1 MVERVSRRRFIGC
14 SVGSALAAA
23 VATETFE
30 GFVPPQYGLQQLF
43 PNNPLELL
51 KKYQD
56 SQRKA
61 EEKEQEALRLTK
73 EKQNLVDQLSKT
85 ETSKKELLIR
95 IAETEDIYKQA
106 ISEMESYRKNANNAL
121 NLLMKLFSDNKEK
134 LGAGA
139 EYGIKSVEVIRD
151 QASRSSSLQV
161 QLTVLT
167 NQLDDISSFS
177 SKVSDFLNQ
186 YNEDPLASLAGVN
199 SVVTEFRSKI
209 GRTITQPIES
219 SVSII
224 SSQKAQID
232 SLNKRFEAPEPVKI
246 DSEVRVAAYYLT
258 GWSIDPNQRSS
269 DWSLGSA
276 YTPML
281 GAYRSDDPFVADWH
295 IKWALEHGIDTFI
308 VLYGDTSWR
317 SSEALEKGLMKSRYF
332 DKISFA
338 IMFGTWPWMP
348 NNPFGINSDD
358 IFNVAKFSTG
368 YIADKFFGKQNYLR
382 LGGRPVYEIGYL
394 WNWADAVGIDR
405 ATRLVQTIRDTAQER
420 GFDIFLVGDVMTRR
434 HDSPIIDALIEELDA
449 ITNYSIPEAGGTWKY
464 HSGRGELVYPYDD
477 YISGILKEAAH
488 FYERV
493 KSRGKHIIQAIQPG
507 MSNRVLYEKGVDDW
521 LIEYTG
527 SSPNKFK
534 SLCQL
539 IEPYLDADL
548 NMIAV
553 EAFNEFQEGSVLEP
567 HTENGFS
574 YMNSIKYTYAIK
586 PSSGWP
592 KEIIPGQLYY
602 S

>member
-224 SSQKAQID
+224 SSQKAQIN
-232 SLNKRFEAPEPVKI
+232 SFNKRFEAPEPVKV
-246 DSEVRVAAYYLT
+246 DSRIETSAYYFTYWL
-258 GWSIDPNQRSS
+258 PSS
-269 DWSLGSA
+269 RDFGNWAVCLDK
-276 YTPML
+276 PML
-281 GAYRSDDPFVADWH
+281 GPYLSDNPTVADWH
-295 IKWALEHGIDTFI
+295 IYWALGSGIDNFT
-308 VLYGDTSWR
+308 VLYGDKSWD
-317 SSEALEKGLMKSRYF
+317 SAKALEKGLMQSKYF
-332 DKISFA
+332 DMINVSV
-338 IMFGTWPWMP
+338 MFGLWPWMP
-348 NNPFGINSDD
+348 NNQYNFDPIDALKVIED
-358 IFNVAKFSTG
+358 STK
-368 YIADKFFGKQNYLR
+368 YLADKLF
-382 LGGRPVYEIGYL
+382 GRPNQLRVDGTPIYEIGYL
-394 WNWADAVGIDR
+394 WNWTNAVGADKGVQLIRTARR
-405 ATRLVQTIRDTAQER
+405 AAKDK
-420 GFDIFLVGDVMTRR
+420 GFDLYIIGDIMTTN
-434 HDSPIIDALIEELDA
+434 HDSPINSILMSELDA
-449 ITNYSIPEAGGTWKY
+449 ITNFGMINAGGNWVYQGDKAVL
-464 HSGRGELVYPYDD
+464 RYPYEEYVIGLLRETEYWHNAANDF
-477 YISGILKEAAH
+477 GIDLQPSILAGLTNRGL
-488 FYERV
+488 YERGLV
-493 KSRGKHIIQAIQPG
+493 NYLIEFTSFTPDKLRVGCEGIGAHVTPKL
-507 MSNRVLYEKGVDDW
+507 NRVSISQFNGFDE
-521 LIEYTG
+521 G
-527 SSPNKFK
+527 SF
-534 SLCQL
+534 
-539 IEPYLDADL
+539 IEPSLSSGFSR
-548 NMIAV
+548 IAV
-553 EAFNEFQEGSVLEP
+553 VRN
-567 HTENGFS
+567 T
-574 YMNSIKYTYAIK
+574 YTVK
-586 PSSGWP
+586 PASGWP
-592 KEIIPGQLYY
+592 ADLIPGQLF
-602 S
+602 